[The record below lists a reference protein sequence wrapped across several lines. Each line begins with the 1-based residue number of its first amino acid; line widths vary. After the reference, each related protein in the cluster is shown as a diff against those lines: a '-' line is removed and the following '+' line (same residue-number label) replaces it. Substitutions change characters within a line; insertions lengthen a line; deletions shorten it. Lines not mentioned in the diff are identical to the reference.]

1 MRRPSSLAPTAGA
14 AGAADVRPPRT
25 EAPRI
30 ARLRRLWGVFPF
42 WAYGRDGCVSIADV
56 LSTGALRAHLLAARL
71 AGPVATSREES
82 LRSYRL
88 FAARDPRVMI
98 GLDPEWTWEPRDL
111 IELMADKCGVSAD
124 PTHTSG
130 HDVIDPERTLEAL
143 DAFAARL
150 GKAARDKVPVLLGT
164 GHPHRLL
171 GFYAALADA
180 LSAAG
185 CTVLTPA
192 QGHCV
197 DITTRFGLRT
207 YNLDYVRGV
216 ALVREPDVLTAGRET
231 GAHSHSPL
239 PVRTALAAAAEAGD
253 PLPELVV
260 GDHGWVCGA
269 GQLGFEAIGLADTD
283 DPALF
288 VGEAEGRV
296 SVVVPLDDAVR
307 SDYYR
312 PLTRYVLN
320 RACLSQ

>member
-1 MRRPSSLAPTAGA
+1 MLSSG
-14 AGAADVRPPRT
+14 G
-25 EAPRI
+25 
-30 ARLRRLWGVFPF
+30 
-42 WAYGRDGCVSIADV
+42 
-56 LSTGALRAHLLAARL
+56 LRAHLLAARL
-71 AGPVATSREES
+71 AGTVATSREAS

-88 FAARDPRVMI
+88 FAARDPRVTI
-98 GLDPEWTWEPRDL
+98 GLDPEWTWEQPDL
-111 IELMADKCGVSAD
+111 IALMADKCGVSPD
-124 PTHTSG
+124 PRHVSG
-130 HDVIDPERTLEAL
+130 PDVIDPERTLAAL

-150 GKAARDKVPVLLGT
+150 AEAARNRSPVLLGT
-164 GHPHRLL
+164 GHPHRLI

-192 QGHCV
+192 HGHCV

-216 ALVREPDVLTAGRET
+216 ALVREPGAWDPGRET
-231 GAHSHSPL
+231 GAHTHSPL
-239 PVRTALAAAAEAGD
+239 PVRTALAAAAEAGG

-269 GQLGFEAIGLADTD
+269 GQLGFEAIGLGDTD

>member
-1 MRRPSSLAPTAGA
+1 
-14 AGAADVRPPRT
+14 
-25 EAPRI
+25 
-30 ARLRRLWGVFPF
+30 LRWVWWWSG
-42 WAYGRDGCVSIADV
+42 SISGV
-56 LSTGALRAHLLAARL
+56 LSVGALRAHLLAARI

-88 FAARDPRVMI
+88 FAARDPRVLI
-98 GLDPEWTWEPRDL
+98 GLDPEWTWQQRDL
-111 IELMADKCGVSAD
+111 VGLMADKCGVSAD
-124 PTHTSG
+124 PQCTSG
-130 HDVIDPERTLEAL
+130 CDVIDPERTLAAL
-143 DAFAARL
+143 DAFAERLSAVARS
-150 GKAARDKVPVLLGT
+150 KAPVLLGT

-185 CTVLTPA
+185 CAVLTPA
-192 QGHCV
+192 QGSSV
-197 DITTRFGLRT
+197 DITTRFGLRM

-216 ALVREPDVLTAGRET
+216 ALVREPGLLAAGREP
-231 GAHSHSPL
+231 GAHTHSPL
-239 PVRTALAAAAEAGD
+239 PVRTVLAAAADAGGV
-253 PLPELVV
+253 LPELVI

-288 VGEAEGRV
+288 VGEAEGSV

-312 PLTRYVLN
+312 PITRYVLN

>member
-1 MRRPSSLAPTAGA
+1 L
-14 AGAADVRPPRT
+14 
-25 EAPRI
+25 
-30 ARLRRLWGVFPF
+30 
-42 WAYGRDGCVSIADV
+42 
-56 LSTGALRAHLLAARL
+56 
-71 AGPVATSREES
+71 
-82 LRSYRL
+82 
-88 FAARDPRVMI
+88 I
-98 GLDPEWTWEPRDL
+98 G
-111 IELMADKCGVSAD
+111 LMADKCGVSSD
-124 PTHTSG
+124 PRHTQG
-130 HDVIDPERTLEAL
+130 HDVIDPERTLVAL
-143 DAFAARL
+143 DAFADRV
-150 GKAARDKVPVLLGT
+150 GAAAQRRVPVLLGT

-192 QGHCV
+192 HGRCV

-216 ALVREPDVLTAGRET
+216 ALVRDPAAVSSGCAT
-231 GAHSHSPL
+231 GAHTHSPL
-239 PVRTALAAAAEAGD
+239 PVRAALAAAAADGGL
-253 PLPELVV
+253 LPELVI

-288 VGEAEGRV
+288 VGEAEGVV

>member
-1 MRRPSSLAPTAGA
+1 M
-14 AGAADVRPPRT
+14 
-25 EAPRI
+25 
-30 ARLRRLWGVFPF
+30 
-42 WAYGRDGCVSIADV
+42 
-56 LSTGALRAHLLAARL
+56 LSVGALRAHLLAARL

-88 FAARDPRVMI
+88 FEARDPRVML
-98 GLDPEWTWEPRDL
+98 GLDPEWVWGHRDL
-111 IELMADKCGVSAD
+111 LALMADKCGVSRD
-124 PTHTSG
+124 PGHRTG
-130 HDVIDPERTLEAL
+130 HDVIDPERTLAAL
-143 DAFAARL
+143 DAFAERL
-150 GKAARDKVPVLLGT
+150 GKAAVSRSPVLFGT

-180 LSAAG
+180 LSAVG
-185 CTVLTPA
+185 CPVLTPA
-192 QGHCV
+192 QGHSV

-207 YNLDYVRGV
+207 YNLDYDRGV
-216 ALVREPDVLTAGRET
+216 ALVREPGAYPGGGET
-231 GAHSHSPL
+231 GAHTHSPL
-239 PVRTALAAAAEAGD
+239 PVRLALGVLSEAGG
-253 PLPELVV
+253 PLPELVI

-269 GQLGFEAIGLADTD
+269 GQLGFDAIGLADTD

>member
-1 MRRPSSLAPTAGA
+1 VLTTA
-14 AGAADVRPPRT
+14 
-25 EAPRI
+25 
-30 ARLRRLWGVFPF
+30 
-42 WAYGRDGCVSIADV
+42 
-56 LSTGALRAHLLAARL
+56 ALRAHLLDARL
-71 AGPVATSREES
+71 AGTVATSREES

-88 FAARDPRVMI
+88 FAARDPRVLM
-98 GLDPEWTWEPRDL
+98 GLDPERTWRQLDL
-111 IELMADKCGVSAD
+111 IELMAEKCGVSAD
-124 PTHTSG
+124 PGHTSG
-130 HDVIDPERTLEAL
+130 HDVIDPELTLTAL
-143 DAFAARL
+143 DAFADRL
-150 GKAARDKVPVLLGT
+150 DAAAQRGAPVLLGT
-164 GHPHRLL
+164 GHPHRLIE
-171 GFYAALADA
+171 FYAALADA

-192 QGHCV
+192 QGRCV

-216 ALVREPDVLTAGRET
+216 ALVRKPGGPRPGCEP
-231 GAHSHSPL
+231 GAHTHSPL
-239 PVRTALAAAAEAGD
+239 PVRMALAAAAEAGG

-288 VGEAEGRV
+288 VGQAEGRV
-296 SVVVPLDDAVR
+296 SVVVPLDDGVR
-307 SDYYR
+307 SGYYL

>member
-1 MRRPSSLAPTAGA
+1 MRQHRG
-14 AGAADVRPPRT
+14 
-25 EAPRI
+25 
-30 ARLRRLWGVFPF
+30 
-42 WAYGRDGCVSIADV
+42 V
-56 LSTGALRAHLLAARL
+56 LSIGALRAHLLAARL
-71 AGPVATSREES
+71 AGTVATSREES

-98 GLDPEWTWEPRDL
+98 GLDPEWTWGQSDL
-111 IELMADKCGVSAD
+111 IALMADKCGVSSD
-124 PTHTSG
+124 PRHTSG
-130 HDVIDPERTLEAL
+130 PDVIDPERTLAAL
-143 DAFAARL
+143 DAFAERL
-150 GKAARDKVPVLLGT
+150 AEAARNRSPVLLGT
-164 GHPHRLL
+164 GHPHRLI

-180 LSAAG
+180 LSAVG
-185 CTVLTPA
+185 CVVLTPA
-192 QGHCV
+192 HGHCI

-216 ALVREPDVLTAGRET
+216 ALVREPGPQAAGRET
-231 GAHSHSPL
+231 GAHTHSPL
-239 PVRTALAAAAEAGD
+239 PVRTVLAAAAEAGG

-269 GQLGFEAIGLADTD
+269 GQLGFEAIGLGDTD

-296 SVVVPLDDAVR
+296 SVAVPLDDAVR

>member
-1 MRRPSSLAPTAGA
+1 ML
-14 AGAADVRPPRT
+14 
-25 EAPRI
+25 
-30 ARLRRLWGVFPF
+30 
-42 WAYGRDGCVSIADV
+42 
-56 LSTGALRAHLLAARL
+56 
-71 AGPVATSREES
+71 
-82 LRSYRL
+82 
-88 FAARDPRVMI
+88 I
-98 GLDPEWTWEPRDL
+98 GIDPEGVWGQREL
-111 IELMADKCGVSAD
+111 IELMADRCGFSAD
-124 PTHTSG
+124 PWRISG
-130 HDVIDPERTLEAL
+130 HDVIDPGRTLAAL
-143 DAFAARL
+143 DAFAERLALAAECRAR
-150 GKAARDKVPVLLGT
+150 VLFGT

-192 QGHCV
+192 QGRCV

-207 YNLDYVRGV
+207 YNLTYVRGV
-216 ALVREPDVLTAGRET
+216 ALLREPGTERPGCEP
-231 GAHSHSPL
+231 GAHTHSPL
-239 PVRTALAAAAEAGD
+239 PVRLALAAAAEAGE
-253 PLPELVV
+253 PLPELVI

-288 VGEAEGRV
+288 VGEAEGVV
-296 SVVVPLDDAVR
+296 SLVVPLDDGVR

>member
-1 MRRPSSLAPTAGA
+1 M
-14 AGAADVRPPRT
+14 
-25 EAPRI
+25 
-30 ARLRRLWGVFPF
+30 
-42 WAYGRDGCVSIADV
+42 

-88 FAARDPRVMI
+88 FAARDPRVLL
-98 GLDPEWTWEPRDL
+98 GLDPEWAWAEPDL
-111 IELMADKCGVSAD
+111 LRLMADKCGVSAD
-124 PTHTSG
+124 PAHVSG
-130 HDVIDPERTLEAL
+130 PDVIDPERTLAAL
-143 DAFAARL
+143 EAFAGRL
-150 GKAARDKVPVLLGT
+150 RQAVAARAPVLFGT

-171 GFYAALADA
+171 GFYVTLAEA

-185 CTVLTPA
+185 CVVLTPA
-192 QGHCV
+192 QGRSV
-197 DITTRFGLRT
+197 DMATRFGVRT
-207 YNLDYVRGV
+207 YSLDYVRGV
-216 ALVREPDVLTAGRET
+216 AMVREPGARAAGSAT

-239 PVRTALAAAAEAGD
+239 PVRIALGALADAGG

-288 VGEAEGRV
+288 VGEAEG
-296 SVVVPLDDAVR
+296 SVAVAVPLDDAVR
-307 SDYYR
+307 ADYYR

-320 RACLSQ
+320 RASLS

>member
-1 MRRPSSLAPTAGA
+1 MLSS
-14 AGAADVRPPRT
+14 
-25 EAPRI
+25 E
-30 ARLRRLWGVFPF
+30 
-42 WAYGRDGCVSIADV
+42 
-56 LSTGALRAHLLAARL
+56 ALRTHLLATRL
-71 AGPVATSREES
+71 AGVVATSRERS
-82 LRSYRL
+82 LHSYRL
-88 FAARDPRVMI
+88 FAARDPRALM
-98 GLDPEWTWEPRDL
+98 GLDPEGAWRQPDL
-111 IELMADKCGVSAD
+111 LALMAQRCGVSDD
-124 PTHTSG
+124 PHHTSG
-130 HDVIDPERTLEAL
+130 QDVIDPERTLVAL
-143 DAFAARL
+143 DAFSERLTAAARR
-150 GKAARDKVPVLLGT
+150 GEPVLIGT

-192 QGHCV
+192 QGRRV

-207 YNLDYVRGV
+207 HRLDYVRGV
-216 ALVREPDVLTAGRET
+216 ALMREPDVLRPGREP
-231 GAHSHSPL
+231 GAHTHSPL
-239 PVRTALAAAAEAGD
+239 PVRTALAAAADAGG
-253 PLPELVV
+253 PLPGLVI

-283 DPALF
+283 DPAPF
-288 VGEAEGRV
+288 VGQAEGTV

>member
-1 MRRPSSLAPTAGA
+1 M
-14 AGAADVRPPRT
+14 
-25 EAPRI
+25 
-30 ARLRRLWGVFPF
+30 
-42 WAYGRDGCVSIADV
+42 

-71 AGPVATSREES
+71 AGTVATSREES

-88 FAARDPRVMI
+88 FAARDPRVLI
-98 GLDPEWTWEPRDL
+98 GIDPEWTWGQRDL
-111 IELMADKCGVSAD
+111 IELMADKCGVSSD
-124 PTHTSG
+124 PRHTQG
-130 HDVIDPERTLEAL
+130 HDVIDPERTLVAL
-143 DAFAARL
+143 DAFAERIR
-150 GKAARDKVPVLLGT
+150 AAAQRGAPVLLGT

-192 QGHCV
+192 HGRCV

-216 ALVREPDVLTAGRET
+216 ALVRDPGASSPGRAT
-231 GAHSHSPL
+231 GAHTHSPL
-239 PVRTALAAAAEAGD
+239 PVRLALAAAAEADGV
-253 PLPELVV
+253 LPELVI

-288 VGEAEGRV
+288 VGEAEGVV

>member
-1 MRRPSSLAPTAGA
+1 M
-14 AGAADVRPPRT
+14 
-25 EAPRI
+25 
-30 ARLRRLWGVFPF
+30 
-42 WAYGRDGCVSIADV
+42 
-56 LSTGALRAHLLAARL
+56 LSTGALRAHLLAVGL
-71 AGPVATSREES
+71 AGDVATSREVS

-88 FAARDPRVMI
+88 FAARDPRVTI
-98 GLDPEWTWEPRDL
+98 GIDPERDWKQSDL
-111 IELMADKCGVSAD
+111 IALMADKCGVSGD
-124 PTHTSG
+124 PRHTTG
-130 HDVIDPERTLEAL
+130 PDVIDPDRTLEAL
-143 DAFAARL
+143 DAFAGRL
-150 GKAARDKVPVLLGT
+150 AEAARNRSPVLFGT
-164 GHPHRLL
+164 GHPHRLI
-171 GFYAALADA
+171 GFYATLADA

-192 QGHCV
+192 YGRCV

-207 YNLDYVRGV
+207 YNLAYVRGV
-216 ALVREPDVLTAGRET
+216 ALVREPGARDAVRET
-231 GAHSHSPL
+231 GVHTHSPL
-239 PVRTALAAAAEAGD
+239 PVRAVLAAAAEAGG

-269 GQLGFEAIGLADTD
+269 GQLGFEAMGLGDTD